1 MDPYRELRELLAKIG
16 GGKATNLYQ
25 GVVTALSD
33 ITCEVSIDGLSI
45 PDVRLRASTEVDG
58 AQIIVRPA
66 VGSVVIVGSLT
77 GDLDHLVV
85 LSMDRAEEVII
96 NGGKLGGLIKVQEL
110 TQKLNALEGE
120 VNNLKQLFASWVP
133 VKGDGGAVLRGLLG
147 SWAGKRLPLSRREDY
162 EDTKVKH

>member
-1 MDPYRELRELLAKIG
+1 MDPYRELREHLANIG

-110 TQKLNALEGE
+110 TQQLNALESE
-120 VNNLKQLFASWVP
+120 VNDLKQLFASWVP

-147 SWAGKRLPLSRREDY
+147 SWAGKRLTPSRREDY

>member
-96 NGGKLGGLIKVQEL
+96 NGGKLGGLTKVQEI
-110 TQKLNALEGE
+110 TQKLNALESE
-120 VNNLKQLFASWVP
+120 VNNLKQLLASWVP

-147 SWAGKRLPLSRREDY
+147 SWAGKRLTLSRREDY

>member
-1 MDPYRELRELLAKIG
+1 MDPYRELRERLANIG

-96 NGGKLGGLIKVQEL
+96 NGGKLGGMIKVQEL
-110 TQKLNALEGE
+110 TQKLNALEIE

-133 VKGDGGAVLRGLLG
+133 VNGDGGAALRGLLG
-147 SWAGKRLPLSRREDY
+147 SWSGKRLTLSRREDY

>member
-85 LSMDRAEEVII
+85 PSMDRAEEVII
-96 NGGKLGGLIKVQEL
+96 NGGKLGGLIKVQEI
-110 TQKLNALEGE
+110 TQKLNALESE
-120 VNNLKQLFASWVP
+120 VNNLKQLLASWVP

-147 SWAGKRLPLSRREDY
+147 SWAGKRLTLSRREDY

>member
-1 MDPYRELRELLAKIG
+1 MDPYRELRERLANIG

-110 TQKLNALEGE
+110 TQKLNALESE

-147 SWAGKRLPLSRREDY
+147 SWAGKRLTPSKREDY
-162 EDTKVKH
+162 EDTKVTH

>member
-1 MDPYRELRELLAKIG
+1 MDPYRELRERLAKIG
-16 GGKATNLYQ
+16 GGRVTNLYQ

-96 NGGKLGGLIKVQEL
+96 NGGKLGGLIKVQEI
-110 TQKLNALEGE
+110 TQKLNALESE
-120 VNNLKQLFASWVP
+120 VNNLKQLLASWVP

-147 SWAGKRLPLSRREDY
+147 SWAGKRLTLSRREDY

>member
-25 GVVTALSD
+25 AVVTALSD

-96 NGGKLGGLIKVQEL
+96 NGGSLGGIVKVKEL
-110 TQKLNALEGE
+110 TNKLNTLERE
-120 VNNLKQLFASWVP
+120 INDIKQVLSSWTPVP
-133 VKGDGGAVLRGLLG
+133 NDGGASLKAAAA
-147 SWAGKRLPLSRREDY
+147 SWAGKPLTLTRREDY
-162 EDTKVKH
+162 EDTKVTH

>member
-1 MDPYRELRELLAKIG
+1 MDPYRELREHLANIG

-85 LSMDRAEEVII
+85 LSMDRSEEVII

-110 TQKLNALEGE
+110 TQKLNALESE

-147 SWAGKRLPLSRREDY
+147 SWAGKRLTLSMREDY

>member
-1 MDPYRELRELLAKIG
+1 M
-16 GGKATNLYQ
+16 TNLYQ

-85 LSMDRAEEVII
+85 LSMDQAEEVVI

-110 TQKLNALEGE
+110 TKKINTLERE
-120 VNNLKQLFASWVP
+120 INDIKQVLSNWTPVP
-133 VKGDGGAVLRGLLG
+133 NDGGASLKASVA
-147 SWAGKRLPLSRREDY
+147 SWAGKQLVLTRREDY
-162 EDTKVKH
+162 EDNKVKH

>member
-1 MDPYRELRELLAKIG
+1 MDPYRELREHLANIG

-110 TQKLNALEGE
+110 TQKLNALESE

-147 SWAGKRLPLSRREDY
+147 SWAGKRLTLSRREDY

>member
-1 MDPYRELRELLAKIG
+1 MDPYRELREHLANIG

-110 TQKLNALEGE
+110 TQKLNALESE

-133 VKGDGGAVLRGLLG
+133 VKGDGGAVLCGLLG
-147 SWAGKRLPLSRREDY
+147 SWAGKRLTLSRREDY

>member
-110 TQKLNALEGE
+110 TKKLNTIESE
-120 VNNLKQLFASWVP
+120 VNDLKQLFASWVP

-147 SWAGKRLPLSRREDY
+147 SWAGKRLTLSRREDY

>member
-1 MDPYRELRELLAKIG
+1 MDPYRELRELLANIG

-25 GVVTALSD
+25 GVVTDLSD
-33 ITCEVSIDGLSI
+33 VTCEVSIDGLSI

-110 TQKLNALEGE
+110 TQKLNALESE

-147 SWAGKRLPLSRREDY
+147 SWAGKRLTPSRREDY

>member
-85 LSMDRAEEVII
+85 LSIDRAEEVII

-110 TQKLNALEGE
+110 TQKLNALESE

-147 SWAGKRLPLSRREDY
+147 SWAGKRLTLSRREDY

>member
-1 MDPYRELRELLAKIG
+1 MDPYRELRERLENIG

-25 GVVTALSD
+25 GVVTDLSD
-33 ITCEVSIDGLSI
+33 VTCEVSIDGLSI

-110 TQKLNALEGE
+110 TQKLNALESE
-120 VNNLKQLFASWVP
+120 VNDLKQLFAWWVP

-147 SWAGKRLPLSRREDY
+147 SWSGKRLTQSRREDY

>member
-85 LSMDRAEEVII
+85 LSMDQAEEVVI
-96 NGGKLGGLIKVQEL
+96 NGGKLGGMVNVKEL
-110 TQKLNALEGE
+110 TDKLNTIEGE
-120 VNNLKQLFASWVP
+120 INDLKDILSRWFP
-133 VKGDGGAVLRGLLG
+133 IKGDGGAALKVAA
-147 SWAGKRLPLSRREDY
+147 SYWAGKRLIPSKRSDY

>member
-1 MDPYRELRELLAKIG
+1 MDPYRELREHLANIG

-110 TQKLNALEGE
+110 TQKLNALESE

-147 SWAGKRLPLSRREDY
+147 SWAGKRLTPSRREDY

>member
-1 MDPYRELRELLAKIG
+1 MDPYRELRELLANIG

-58 AQIIVRPA
+58 AQIIVRPT

-77 GDLDHLVV
+77 SDLDHLVV
-85 LSMDRAEEVII
+85 LSMDRAEDVII
-96 NGGKLGGLIKVQEL
+96 NGGKLGGLINVQEL
-110 TQKLNALEGE
+110 TQKLNTLESE

-147 SWAGKRLPLSRREDY
+147 SWAGKRLTLSRREDY

>member
-33 ITCEVSIDGLSI
+33 VTCEVSIDGLSI

-96 NGGKLGGLIKVQEL
+96 NGGELGGLIKVQEL
-110 TQKLNALEGE
+110 TKKLNTIESEL
-120 VNNLKQLFASWVP
+120 NNLKQLFASWVP

-147 SWAGKRLPLSRREDY
+147 SWAGKRLTPSKREDY
-162 EDTKVKH
+162 EDTKVTH

>member
-110 TQKLNALEGE
+110 TKKLNALESE
-120 VNNLKQLFASWVP
+120 VNDLKQLFASWVP

-147 SWAGKRLPLSRREDY
+147 SWAGKRLTPSRREDY

>member
-16 GGKATNLYQ
+16 GGKATSLYQ

-96 NGGKLGGLIKVQEL
+96 NGGKLGGLIKVQEI
-110 TQKLNALEGE
+110 TQKLNALESE
-120 VNNLKQLFASWVP
+120 VNNLKQLLASWVP

-147 SWAGKRLPLSRREDY
+147 SWAGKRLTLSRREDY

>member
-1 MDPYRELRELLAKIG
+1 MAEVA
-16 GGKATNLYQ
+16 
-25 GVVTALSD
+25 D
-33 ITCEVSIDGLSI
+33 ITCTVDIDGLSV

-58 AQIIVRPA
+58 AQILLRPA

-96 NGGKLGGLIKVQEL
+96 NGGSLGGIVKVKEL
-110 TQKLNALEGE
+110 TSKLNTLERE
-120 VNNLKQLFASWVP
+120 INDIKQLLSGWTPVP
-133 VKGDGGAVLRGLLG
+133 NDGGASLKAAVA
-147 SWAGKRLPLSRREDY
+147 SWAGKPITLTRREDY

>member
-58 AQIIVRPA
+58 SQIIVRPA

-110 TQKLNALEGE
+110 TQQLNALESE
-120 VNNLKQLFASWVP
+120 VNDLKQLFASWVP

-147 SWAGKRLPLSRREDY
+147 SWAGKRLTPSRREDY

>member
-110 TQKLNALEGE
+110 TQKINALESE

-147 SWAGKRLPLSRREDY
+147 SWAGKRLTLSRREDY

>member
-1 MDPYRELRELLAKIG
+1 M
-16 GGKATNLYQ
+16 TNLYQ

-96 NGGKLGGLIKVQEL
+96 NGGELGGLIKVQEL
-110 TQKLNALEGE
+110 TKKLNTLVREINDIRQ
-120 VNNLKQLFASWVP
+120 VLSNWTSVP
-133 VKGDGGAVLRGLLG
+133 NDGGASLKASVA
-147 SWAGKRLPLSRREDY
+147 SWAGKQLVLTRREDY
-162 EDTKVKH
+162 EDDKVKH

>member
-1 MDPYRELRELLAKIG
+1 MDPYRELRELLANIG

-110 TQKLNALEGE
+110 TQKLNALESE

-147 SWAGKRLPLSRREDY
+147 SWAGKRLTPSRREDY

>member
-1 MDPYRELRELLAKIG
+1 MDPHRELRELLAKIG

-96 NGGKLGGLIKVQEL
+96 NGGKLGGLIKVQEI
-110 TQKLNALEGE
+110 TQKLNALESE
-120 VNNLKQLFASWVP
+120 VNNLKQLLASWVP

-147 SWAGKRLPLSRREDY
+147 SWAGKRLTLSRREDY

>member
-1 MDPYRELRELLAKIG
+1 MDPYRELRERLAKIG
-16 GGKATNLYQ
+16 GGRVTNLYQ

-96 NGGKLGGLIKVQEL
+96 NGGKLGGLIKVQEI
-110 TQKLNALEGE
+110 TQKLNALESE
-120 VNNLKQLFASWVP
+120 VNNLKQLLESWVP

-147 SWAGKRLPLSRREDY
+147 SWAGKRLTLSRREDY

>member
-96 NGGKLGGLIKVQEL
+96 NGGKLGGLIKVQAI
-110 TQKLNALEGE
+110 TQKLNALESE
-120 VNNLKQLFASWVP
+120 VNNLKQLLASWVP

-147 SWAGKRLPLSRREDY
+147 SWAGKRLTLSRREDY

>member
-1 MDPYRELRELLAKIG
+1 MDPYRELHEHLRRIAG
-16 GGKATNLYQ
+16 GAPATLYQ
-25 GVVTALSD
+25 GVVTQVSD
-33 ITCEVSIDGLSI
+33 LTCEVSIDGLHV

-58 AQIIVRPA
+58 AQLLMRPA
-66 VGSVVIVGSLT
+66 VGAVVIMGTLT

-96 NGGKLGGLIKVQEL
+96 NGGEVQEL
-110 TQKLNALEGE
+110 TKKLNTIESE
-120 VNNLKQLFASWVP
+120 VNDLKQLFASWVP

-147 SWAGKRLPLSRREDY
+147 SWAGKRLTPSKREDY

>member
-1 MDPYRELRELLAKIG
+1 MDPYRELRELLANIG

-25 GVVTALSD
+25 GVVTDLSD
-33 ITCEVSIDGLSI
+33 VTCEVSIDGLSI

-58 AQIIVRPA
+58 AQIIMRPA

-96 NGGKLGGLIKVQEL
+96 NGGSLGGIVKVQEL
-110 TQKLNALEGE
+110 TQKLNALESE

-133 VKGDGGAVLRGLLG
+133 VKGDGER
-147 SWAGKRLPLSRREDY
+147 SFAGC
-162 EDTKVKH
+162 

>member
-1 MDPYRELRELLAKIG
+1 MDPYRELRELLANIG

-77 GDLDHLVV
+77 SDLDHLVV
-85 LSMDRAEEVII
+85 LSMDRAEDVII
-96 NGGKLGGLIKVQEL
+96 NGGKLGGLINVQEL
-110 TQKLNALEGE
+110 TQKLNTLESE

-147 SWAGKRLPLSRREDY
+147 SWAGKRLTLSRREDY

>member
-1 MDPYRELRELLAKIG
+1 M
-16 GGKATNLYQ
+16 
-25 GVVTALSD
+25 
-33 ITCEVSIDGLSI
+33 
-45 PDVRLRASTEVDG
+45 RLRASTEVDG

-85 LSMDRAEEVII
+85 LSMDRSEEVII

-110 TQKLNALEGE
+110 TQKLNALESE

-147 SWAGKRLPLSRREDY
+147 SWAGKRLTLSRREDY

>member
-96 NGGKLGGLIKVQEL
+96 NGGELGGLIKVQEL
-110 TQKLNALEGE
+110 TQKLNALESE

-147 SWAGKRLPLSRREDY
+147 SWAGKRLTLSRREDY

>member
-1 MDPYRELRELLAKIG
+1 MDPYRELREQLAKIG
-16 GGKATNLYQ
+16 GGMVTNLYQ

-110 TQKLNALEGE
+110 TQQLNALESE
-120 VNNLKQLFASWVP
+120 VNDLKQLFASWVP

-147 SWAGKRLPLSRREDY
+147 SWAGKRLTPSRREDY

>member
-77 GDLDHLVV
+77 GDLDHLGV

-96 NGGKLGGLIKVQEL
+96 NGGKLGGLIKVQEI
-110 TQKLNALEGE
+110 TQKLNALESE
-120 VNNLKQLFASWVP
+120 VNNLKQLLASWVP

-147 SWAGKRLPLSRREDY
+147 SWAGKRLTLSRREDY

>member
-1 MDPYRELRELLAKIG
+1 M
-16 GGKATNLYQ
+16 TNLYQ

-96 NGGKLGGLIKVQEL
+96 NGGELGGLIKVQEL
-110 TQKLNALEGE
+110 TKKINTLESE
-120 VNNLKQLFASWVP
+120 INDIKQVLSNWTPVP
-133 VKGDGGAVLRGLLG
+133 NDGGASLKASVA
-147 SWAGKRLPLSRREDY
+147 SWAGKQLVLTRREDY
-162 EDTKVKH
+162 EDNKVKH